1 MSCKLERMRE
11 ALEEAKLDFQ
21 EQLESL
27 GDNFN
32 DQLETLINE
41 IKKKYLSQEMRE
53 AIDTIQIVLANII
66 SYTIILI
73 ISFHEGCSL

>member
-1 MSCKLERMRE
+1 M
-11 ALEEAKLDFQ
+11 EEAKLDFQ

-53 AIDTIQIVLANII
+53 AIDTIQIVLGNII
-66 SYTIILI
+66 S
-73 ISFHEGCSL
+73 

>member
-11 ALEEAKLDFQ
+11 AVVEAKLDFQ

-53 AIDTIQIVLANII
+53 AIDTIQIVLGNVI
-66 SYTIILI
+66 
-73 ISFHEGCSL
+73 

>member
-1 MSCKLERMRE
+1 MRE
-11 ALEEAKLDFQ
+11 AVVEAKLDFQ

-53 AIDTIQIVLANII
+53 AIDTIQIVLGNII
-66 SYTIILI
+66 T
-73 ISFHEGCSL
+73 

>member
-1 MSCKLERMRE
+1 MRE
-11 ALEEAKLDFQ
+11 AVQEAKLDFQ

-53 AIDTIQIVLANII
+53 AIDTIQIVLGNII
-66 SYTIILI
+66 T
-73 ISFHEGCSL
+73 

>member
-53 AIDTIQIVLANII
+53 AIDTIQIVLGNII
-66 SYTIILI
+66 I
-73 ISFHEGCSL
+73 

>member
-11 ALEEAKLDFQ
+11 AVQEAKLDFQ

-53 AIDTIQIVLANII
+53 AIDTIQIVLGNVI
-66 SYTIILI
+66 
-73 ISFHEGCSL
+73 

>member
-11 ALEEAKLDFQ
+11 AVQEAKLDFQ

-53 AIDTIQIVLANII
+53 AIDTILIVLGNII
-66 SYTIILI
+66 T
-73 ISFHEGCSL
+73 